1 MQLQHYRRLQ
11 ILSVAAGVAS
21 TLAALAGGVLE
32 NVLLARA
39 GVAGFLAALGSVI
52 LWGVLAGRR

>member
-1 MQLQHYRRLQ
+1 MEYYRRLQ

-21 TLAALAGGVLE
+21 TLVALAGGAWE

-39 GVAGFLAALGSVI
+39 GVVGFLAALGSVVA
-52 LWGVLAGRR
+52 LGVLARRD